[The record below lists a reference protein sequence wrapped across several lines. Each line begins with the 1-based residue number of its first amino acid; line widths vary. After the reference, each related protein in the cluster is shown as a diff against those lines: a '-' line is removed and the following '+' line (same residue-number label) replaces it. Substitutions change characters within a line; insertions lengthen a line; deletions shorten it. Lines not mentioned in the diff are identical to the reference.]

1 MEELEKR
8 DPAVSTADCYIFVGR
23 VSLLLRGLG
32 ALLNQ
37 RPSLSIVEAW
47 KPWAE
52 RFLREHPEE
61 PTHDV
66 VAAAAE

>member
-1 MEELEKR
+1 MEELDKR

-23 VSLLLRGLG
+23 VSLLLRGLS

-37 RPSLSIVEAW
+37 PSLSIVKAW

-52 RFLREHPEE
+52 RFLRENPEGLMDR
-61 PTHDV
+61 H
-66 VAAAAE
+66 VA